1 MLPRTRFAPSPSGAL
16 HLGHAW
22 SAHYARKLA
31 DSLQGEC
38 ILRIEDLD
46 LQRCRPEYTQQIFE
60 DLNWLNIT
68 FDGDILYQSQ
78 RFDLYTKALDH
89 LKKQGVLY
97 PCFCTRKEILTQ
109 LTDQDR
115 APHSYMHE
123 VYPSRCLRLS
133 ADEQAERIAKGEAH
147 SWRLNAQL
155 VDQMLGAL
163 TWHDIHQGDQICEPR
178 LIGDVILARKDFPA
192 SYHLAVVVDDAAQ
205 GITHV
210 SRGMDLFPA
219 SALHRC
225 LQALLQL
232 PVPLWAHHPLIADE
246 KGKRLAKRDHARS
259 IHELRLAGYQAQD
272 LLSQAEQNQLP

>member
-22 SAHYARKLA
+22 SAYYARRLA
-31 DSLQGEC
+31 DSLHGEC

-46 LQRCRPEYTQQIFE
+46 RQRCRPEYTQQIFD
-60 DLNWLNIT
+60 DLHWLNIA
-68 FDGDILYQSQ
+68 FDGEIIYQSQ
-78 RFDLYTKALDH
+78 RFELYEKALND
-89 LKKQGVLY
+89 LKKLGILY

-123 VYPSRCLRLS
+123 IYPSRCLGLS
-133 ADEQAERIAKGEAH
+133 TDESAERIENGEPH
-147 SWRLNAQL
+147 SWRLNSKLA
-155 VDQMLGAL
+155 DQMLGSL
-163 TWHDIHQGDQICEPR
+163 IWHDINQGDQICQPR

-192 SYHLAVVVDDAAQ
+192 SYHLAVVIDDAAQ

-210 SRGMDLFPA
+210 TRGMDLFPA

-232 PVPLWAHHPLIADE
+232 PIPIWAHHPLIADE
-246 KGKRLAKRDHARS
+246 QGKRLAKRDHARS
-259 IHELRLAGYQAQD
+259 IQELRRAGYQAQD
-272 LLSQAEQNQLP
+272 LLA